1 MLHFANS
8 QLGWQLFFLITNDI
22 TGYKLATNLC
32 DLTAAQIEFYRIC
45 AEKVHEEI
53 EKAKNSANN
62 MNNSSSDSSFK
73 IDTTKDSPEEIRNKL
88 DMMKAGMR

>member
-1 MLHFANS
+1 
-8 QLGWQLFFLITNDI
+8 
-22 TGYKLATNLC
+22 
-32 DLTAAQIEFYRIC
+32 
-45 AEKVHEEI
+45 
-53 EKAKNSANN
+53 